1 MYPSSEPSIFA
12 KVNGK
17 RRSVDAGVLKEIDK
31 LPDEM
36 KNDLA
41 QVAME
46 LGQATGG
53 SAHLDVTKLSTKQ
66 RSVLKAKSQEVRKM
80 DDLVED
86 KAGNLVDRKT
96 GAILVDAKLGENL
109 VKDAQGN
116 LVDAKSGRV
125 IFDKSGGLQTDKDQN
140 EKIMKA
146 KEGVKQQIIEE
157 NIKEAI
163 SSGDELKGFT
173 LDANGELKQV
183 SADGQIEDYIPPKI
197 ARMKESPFAALS
209 EVFRGALLENSIGDI
224 SSFELGD
231 KDVISGFLKDSHKD

>member
-1 MYPSSEPSIFA
+1 MYTSSEPSIFA

-17 RRSVDAGVLKEIDK
+17 RRSVDAGVLKEMEK

-46 LGQATGG
+46 LGQATDG
-53 SAHLDVTKLSTKQ
+53 SAQLDVTKLSTKQ
-66 RSVLKAKSQEVRKM
+66 RSVLMAIPQEVCKM
-80 DDLVED
+80 DDLVKD

-96 GAILVDAKLGENL
+96 GAIVVNAKLGANL
-109 VKDAQGN
+109 VKDTQGN
-116 LVDAKSGRV
+116 LVDPKSGLV

-146 KEGVKQQIIEE
+146 KEGVKQQIIKE

-163 SSGDELKGFT
+163 ALGRELKGFT
-173 LDANGELKQV
+173 LGSNGELKQV
-183 SADGQIEDYIPPKI
+183 SADGQIKDYVPPKI
-197 ARMKESPFAALS
+197 APVEEPPFAAL
-209 EVFRGALLENSIGDI
+209 
-224 SSFELGD
+224 
-231 KDVISGFLKDSHKD
+231 

>member
-1 MYPSSEPSIFA
+1 MYPSSEPSIFG

-17 RRSVDAGVLKEIDK
+17 RRSVDAGVLKDIDK

-46 LGQATGG
+46 LGHATGG

-86 KAGNLVDRKT
+86 KAGNLVDGKT
-96 GAILVDAKLGENL
+96 GAILVDAKLGANL

-140 EKIMKA
+140 EKIIKA

-157 NIKEAI
+157 NFKEAI
-163 SSGDELKGFT
+163 ASGGELKGFT

-183 SADGQIEDYIPPKI
+183 SADGQLEDYIPPKI
-197 ARMKESPFAALS
+197 VPMKESPFAAQI
-209 EVFRGALLENSIGDI
+209 EVVRGALLENSNGDI

-231 KDVISGFLKDSHKD
+231 KDTMSGFLKDSHKD